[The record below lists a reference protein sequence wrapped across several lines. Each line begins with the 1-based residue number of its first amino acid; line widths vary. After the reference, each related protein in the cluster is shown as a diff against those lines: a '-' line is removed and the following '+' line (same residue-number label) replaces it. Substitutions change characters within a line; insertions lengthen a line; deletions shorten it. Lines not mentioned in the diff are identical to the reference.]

1 MINLNKE
8 INFIPVDSLLEEV
21 RLMLSSYYEKDMLDD
36 VVFYPIIKE
45 ALSKLGA
52 KIYPVNS
59 KIIRIQNYKGK
70 LPNDFYKLILALG
83 CFDYT
88 ITTGTDSSNPK
99 LYDITPEQFDDYLI
113 SKPSITGLDEC
124 GANFYLVQRFET
136 FTTSYSSISPLSVS
150 TNSMPYCTNNC
161 FNKNISSPD
170 QIQVDKHNSTL
181 LTNFNNGFV
190 YLEYLQNLEID
201 TEEGKDIL
209 IPDFG
214 PIRRWI
220 KALCIETAFKFIYFN
235 NYSSETERKLM
246 RAEKDTYIAETEA
259 KSFTRRSDIDDFYN
273 MRKVF
278 FGRYNKF
285 HQMVYGLPIVNRPQK
300 ISTLT

>member
-99 LYDITPEQFDDYLI
+99 LYDITL
-113 SKPSITGLDEC
+113 
-124 GANFYLVQRFET
+124 
-136 FTTSYSSISPLSVS
+136 
-150 TNSMPYCTNNC
+150 
-161 FNKNISSPD
+161 
-170 QIQVDKHNSTL
+170 
-181 LTNFNNGFV
+181 
-190 YLEYLQNLEID
+190 
-201 TEEGKDIL
+201 
-209 IPDFG
+209 
-214 PIRRWI
+214 
-220 KALCIETAFKFIYFN
+220 
-235 NYSSETERKLM
+235 
-246 RAEKDTYIAETEA
+246 
-259 KSFTRRSDIDDFYN
+259 
-273 MRKVF
+273 
-278 FGRYNKF
+278 
-285 HQMVYGLPIVNRPQK
+285 
-300 ISTLT
+300 